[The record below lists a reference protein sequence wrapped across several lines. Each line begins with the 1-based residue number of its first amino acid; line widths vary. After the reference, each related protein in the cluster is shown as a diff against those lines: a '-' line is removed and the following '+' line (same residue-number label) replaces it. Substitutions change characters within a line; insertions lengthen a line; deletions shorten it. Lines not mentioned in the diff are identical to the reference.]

1 MATGKPMVVVTSW
14 IKEIIRGM
22 NLRSDGTLPEA
33 VNNKIVGLLKAAGG
47 RAKANKRGT
56 VRPHDL

>member
-1 MATGKPMVVVTSW
+1 MVVVTSRV
-14 IKEIIRGM
+14 KEIIRSM

-33 VNNKIVGLLKAAGG
+33 VNNKIVDLLKAAAG

>member
-1 MATGKPMVVVTSW
+1 MVVVTSR

-22 NLRSDGTLPEA
+22 NLRSDGTLPEV
-33 VNNKIVGLLKAAGG
+33 VNNKIVDLLKAAGG